1 MNSCT
6 RRANDWRQ
14 KKQNTEVESQETKL
28 KYAIRLRTH
37 GPRASEVIHRQDGG
51 MGGGRRS
58 SVILLAGGWP
68 PDAENAQVS
77 SFPLRAANLYKTGRR
92 VWSEPKTSYDDSQ

>member
-1 MNSCT
+1 MYPEDVQEGHASITRSMYTMNSCT

-14 KKQNTEVESQETKL
+14 NKQNTEVESQETKL

-37 GPRASEVIHRQDGG
+37 GPRASEVTHRQDGG

-58 SVILLAGGWP
+58 SVILLAGGV
-68 PDAENAQVS
+68 A
-77 SFPLRAANLYKTGRR
+77 TRR
-92 VWSEPKTSYDDSQ
+92 GKDSIQ